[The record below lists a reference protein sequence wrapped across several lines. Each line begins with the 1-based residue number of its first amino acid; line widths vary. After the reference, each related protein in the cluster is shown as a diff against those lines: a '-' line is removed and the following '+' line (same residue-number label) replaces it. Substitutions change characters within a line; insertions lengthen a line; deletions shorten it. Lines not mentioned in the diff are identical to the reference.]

1 MSGRG
6 GDKFFLYGVSPK
18 VLVHLVPNAVKG
30 CRNFGQVR
38 EKRLILPR
46 GVLCTSEHFL
56 QLSHTL
62 TQDLIVFKV
71 SQMLVDN

>member
-30 CRNFGQVR
+30 CRNFGQIR
-38 EKRLILPR
+38 EK
-46 GVLCTSEHFL
+46 
-56 QLSHTL
+56 
-62 TQDLIVFKV
+62 
-71 SQMLVDN
+71 